1 MTMKQ
6 KRSNEPGKMP
16 LIGDLADGQ
25 IAMNTHDAALFM
37 RKTVGVDQSV
47 VRVGAEMSAAVA
59 ATLKE
64 ATLPAFRAAIGV
76 VGDGQSWQNVE
87 PERSAGTTY
96 SNATGRAII
105 VAVAAAGPGATFS
118 VRPPAGSWVEVAVAD
133 GADHLSAQ
141 VVVPAGH
148 DY

>member
-1 MTMKQ
+1 MQQ
-6 KRSNEPGKMP
+6 KRSTTPGKVP
-16 LIGDLADGQ
+16 AVGDLADGQ
-25 IAMNTHDAALFM
+25 IAMNTHDAVLFM

-59 ATLKE
+59 ATLRE
-64 ATLPAFRAAIGV
+64 PTLPAFRAAIGV

-87 PERSAGTTY
+87 PERSAGTTFT
-96 SNATGRAII
+96 NTTGKAICVSI
-105 VAVAAAGPGATFS
+105 AADGPGATLS

-133 GADHLSAQ
+133 GADHLAAC
-141 VVVPAGH
+141 VVVPPGH